1 MLNATT
7 ARGIAYICSVID
19 TLIDDNKMLK
29 KRYIAK
35 RIARSESNQKGTKT
49 VFGSNTVPL
58 RLRDGSKTGISMGA
72 RIYI

>member
-7 ARGIAYICSVID
+7 GRGIAYICSVID

-29 KRYIAK
+29 NRYNAE
-35 RIARSESNQKGTKT
+35 RIAQSESNQKGAKT

>member
-7 ARGIAYICSVID
+7 GRGIAYICSVID

-29 KRYIAK
+29 NRYNAE
-35 RIARSESNQKGTKT
+35 RITKSESNQKGAKT
-49 VFGSNTVPL
+49 VFGSVTVPL
-58 RLRDGSKTGISMGA
+58 RLRDGSKTGISIGA